1 MGASP
6 PCSPSRFWEKSLVRS
21 RAQRSAV
28 KVEVEAVSW
37 MTPVKVAGNPTI
49 WRSQSITTS
58 STSVAA
64 GDVCQLIPCA
74 PRPAQTRSPSTEAKL
89 TLEGK

>member
-1 MGASP
+1 MGGSP
-6 PCSPSRFWEKSLVRS
+6 ACSPSRFWEKLLVRS

-28 KVEVEAVSW
+28 SVEVEAVSW
-37 MTPVKVAGNPTI
+37 ITPVKVEGSPTI

-64 GDVCQLIPCA
+64 GEVCQLMPWA
-74 PRPAQTRSPSTEAKL
+74 PRPAQTRSARMEAWL
-89 TLEGK
+89 VLEGK